1 MGLKMFD
8 LPPGGLA
15 DGAVA
20 EVDKEQSTSTEIKP
34 QIITE
39 QVSPDDPIKK
49 KVKLPN
55 GETYPEG
62 SEEYERIVKEYNLEK
77 PGITAAMRTKLAVH
91 MMKVE
96 IPL

>member
-49 KVKLPN
+49 
-55 GETYPEG
+55 
-62 SEEYERIVKEYNLEK
+62 
-77 PGITAAMRTKLAVH
+77 
-91 MMKVE
+91 
-96 IPL
+96 